1 MTPSSHCIAL
11 IRKREGCYTTAYIC
25 PAGVPTIGIGHTKG
39 VKMGDVI
46 TEKAAENLLMQD
58 LADSVRDIKRLVK
71 VPLTQG
77 QFDALCSFFFNV
89 GGGDKVA
96 DSDLLRYLNAGDY
109 AKAAKEFDR
118 WIYSNKKVLPGLVKR
133 RADEKKLF
141 MS

>member
-1 MTPSSHCIAL
+1 MTPSSHCVAL
-11 IRKREGCYTTAYIC
+11 IRKYEGCYTKAYIC

-58 LADSVRDIKRLVK
+58 LAEAASDIKRLVK

-109 AKAAKEFDR
+109 AKAADEFPR
-118 WIYSNKKVLPGLVKR
+118 WKYSKGKVLTGLVSR
-133 RADEKKLF
+133 RADERALF
-141 MS
+141 LS

>member
-11 IRKREGCYTTAYIC
+11 IRKHEGCHTKAYRC

-46 TEKAAENLLMQD
+46 TEKAAENLLLQD

-109 AKAAKEFDR
+109 KKAADEFPR
-118 WIYSNKKVLPGLVKR
+118 WKYSKGKVLKGLVNR
-133 RADEKKLF
+133 RADERALF
-141 MS
+141 LS